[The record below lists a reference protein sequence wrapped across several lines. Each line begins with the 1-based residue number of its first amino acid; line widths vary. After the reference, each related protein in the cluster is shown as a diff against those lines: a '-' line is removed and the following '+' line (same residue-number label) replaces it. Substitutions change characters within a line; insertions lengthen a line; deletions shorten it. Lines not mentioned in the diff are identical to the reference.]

1 MPEAWSEAWP
11 GIWPW
16 IVVLT
21 GAVATYVWR
30 GMGVALSDR
39 INPEGQLFQWIG
51 AVTYA
56 FLAGLIARL
65 IVLPVGPLEATALTD
80 RLAAS
85 VVALAI
91 FLATRRNLL
100 LGVGAGVSVLVLLTV
115 GRVTWL

>member
-1 MPEAWSEAWP
+1 MSELWPEL
-11 GIWPW
+11 WPW

-21 GAVATYVWR
+21 GAAATYVWR
-30 GMGVALSDR
+30 ALGVALSGR
-39 INPEGQLFQWIG
+39 INPEGQLFQWIS

-85 VVALAI
+85 AIALAI

-100 LGVGAGVSVLVLLTV
+100 LGVGAGVSVLVLLTL
-115 GRVTWL
+115 GRVTWH